1 LLEVNTIFK
10 VEKEFIELIQANSG
24 IIHKICNVYFY
35 KNPYKEDYY
44 QEILIKLWNSFPTF
58 KKQSA
63 FSTWL
68 YQVALNAA
76 IDILRK
82 EYIQPKY
89 TELTDKQYAIIS
101 EDDDETDDK
110 ERLYR
115 AIHYLSD
122 MEKAIILLYL
132 DDYSYKDISSITGLS
147 ENNIGVKINRIKNK
161 LLEIIGNGK
170 R

>member
-1 LLEVNTIFK
+1 

-35 KNPYKEDYY
+35 KNPYREDYY
-44 QEILIKLWNSFPTF
+44 QEILIKLWNFFPTF

-68 YQVALNAA
+68 YQVALNTA

-89 TELTDKQYAIIS
+89 TGLTDKQYDIIS
-101 EDDDETDDK
+101 EDDNETDDK

-115 AIHYLSD
+115 AIHHLSD

>member
-1 LLEVNTIFK
+1 M
-10 VEKEFIELIQANSG
+10 EKEFIELIQANNG
-24 IIHKICNVYFY
+24 IILKICNVYFY
-35 KNPYKEDYY
+35 KNPYKDDYY
-44 QEILIKLWNSFPTF
+44 QEILIKLWNAFPTF

-63 FSTWL
+63 FPTWL
-68 YQVALNAA
+68 YQVALNTA

-89 TELTDKQYAIIS
+89 AELSKEQYVIIS
-101 EDDDETDDK
+101 EDDNETDNK

-115 AIHYLSD
+115 AIYHLSD
-122 MEKAIILLYL
+122 IEKAIILLYL